1 MELQEY
7 LTIKQKVLRAQ
18 LKAINELLQQF
29 SPVKVKRKTQTEM
42 VYDILNDV
50 DNSLHIKEI
59 ISLVKQK
66 YNVELDR
73 ETIVSSIAKKI
84 AKGIVFKRVAPNTY
98 DLIER

>member
-7 LTIKQKVLRAQ
+7 LTIKQKFLEAQ

-29 SPVKVKRKTQTEM
+29 SPVKVKRKTQTKM
-42 VYDILNDV
+42 VFDILNDV
-50 DNSLHIKEI
+50 DGSLHIKEI

-66 YNVELDR
+66 YDVELDR

>member
-7 LTIKQKVLRAQ
+7 LTIKQKVLGAQ

-42 VYDILNDV
+42 VFDILNDV
-50 DNSLHIKEI
+50 DSSLHIKEI

-66 YNVELDR
+66 YDVELDR
-73 ETIVSSIAKKI
+73 ETIVSSIAQKI
-84 AKGIVFKRVAPNTY
+84 AKGILFKRVAPNTY

>member
-7 LTIKQKVLRAQ
+7 LTIKQKVLAAQ

-29 SPVKVKRKTQTEM
+29 SLVKVKRKTQTEM

-66 YNVELDR
+66 YDVELDR

-84 AKGIVFKRVAPNTY
+84 AKGILFKRVAPNTY

>member
-7 LTIKQKVLRAQ
+7 LTIKQKVLGAQ

-66 YNVELDR
+66 YDVELDR

-84 AKGIVFKRVAPNTY
+84 SKGILFKRVVPNTY

>member
-1 MELQEY
+1 MELKEY
-7 LTIKQKVLRAQ
+7 LTIKQKVLEAQ
-18 LKAINELLQQF
+18 LKTINELLQQF

-66 YNVELDR
+66 YDVELDR

-84 AKGIVFKRVAPNTY
+84 AKGILFKRVAPNTY

>member
-7 LTIKQKVLRAQ
+7 LTIKQKVLGAQ

-66 YNVELDR
+66 YDVELDR

-84 AKGIVFKRVAPNTY
+84 SKGILFKRVAPNTY

>member
-7 LTIKQKVLRAQ
+7 LTIKQKVLGAQ

-29 SPVKVKRKTQTEM
+29 SPVKVKRKTQTKM
-42 VYDILNDV
+42 VFDILNDV
-50 DNSLHIKEI
+50 DGSLHIKEI

-66 YNVELDR
+66 YDVELDR

>member
-7 LTIKQKVLRAQ
+7 LTIKQKVLGAQ

-29 SPVKVKRKTQTEM
+29 SPVKVKRKTQTKM
-42 VYDILNDV
+42 VFDILNDV

-66 YNVELDR
+66 YDVELDR

>member
-7 LTIKQKVLRAQ
+7 LTIKQKVLGAQ

-66 YNVELDR
+66 YDVALDR

-84 AKGIVFKRVAPNTY
+84 AKGILFKRVAPNTF
-98 DLIER
+98 DLIDR

>member
-7 LTIKQKVLRAQ
+7 LKIKQKVLEAQ
-18 LKAINELLQQF
+18 LKATNELLQQF
-29 SPVKVKRKTQTEM
+29 LPVKAKRKTQVEM
-42 VYDILNDV
+42 VFDILNDA

-59 ISLVKQK
+59 ISLVKKK
-66 YNVELDR
+66 YDVELDR

-84 AKGIVFKRVAPNTY
+84 ARGILFKRVAPNTY

>member
-7 LTIKQKVLRAQ
+7 LKIKQKVLEAQ
-18 LKAINELLQQF
+18 LKAIHELLQQF
-29 SPVKVKRKTQTEM
+29 LPVKEKRKTQTEL
-42 VYDILNDV
+42 VFDILNDV
-50 DNSLHIKEI
+50 DKALHIKEI

-66 YNVELDR
+66 YDVALDR

-84 AKGIVFKRVAPNTY
+84 AKGIFFKRVAPNTY

>member
-7 LTIKQKVLRAQ
+7 LTIKQKVLGAQ
-18 LKAINELLQQF
+18 LTAINELLQQF

-66 YNVELDR
+66 YDVELDR

-84 AKGIVFKRVAPNTY
+84 ATGIVFKRVAPNTY

>member
-7 LTIKQKVLRAQ
+7 LTIKQKVLGAQ

-66 YNVELDR
+66 YDVALDR

-84 AKGIVFKRVAPNTY
+84 AKGILFKRVSPNTY

>member
-7 LTIKQKVLRAQ
+7 LKIKQKVLEAQ

-29 SPVKVKRKTQTEM
+29 SAVKVKRKTQTEM
-42 VYDILNDV
+42 VFDILNDV

-66 YNVELDR
+66 YDVALDR

-84 AKGIVFKRVAPNTY
+84 AKGILFKRVAPNTY

>member
-7 LTIKQKVLRAQ
+7 LTIKQKVLGAQ

-66 YNVELDR
+66 YDVELDR
-73 ETIVSSIAKKI
+73 ETIVSSIAQKI
-84 AKGIVFKRVAPNTY
+84 AKGILFKRVAPNTY

>member
-7 LTIKQKVLRAQ
+7 LKIKQKVLEAQ
-18 LKAINELLQQF
+18 LKATNELLQQL
-29 SPVKVKRKTQTEM
+29 SPVKAKRKTQIEM
-42 VYDILNDV
+42 ILDILNDV

-59 ISLVKQK
+59 ISLVKKK
-66 YNVELDR
+66 YDVELDR

-84 AKGIVFKRVAPNTY
+84 AKGILFKRVAPNTY